1 MTILTTLAVT
11 ETCSFRWVL
20 EEKIGKEISKSS
32 RSEFLEKFLA
42 NNFAL
47 SAAEDNNFALLNRGG
62 VAGITNSN
70 FLELLRATFL
80 ETDVFFCFISISQF
94 GSFKNPFLKISSL
107 SELYFRFRRLIMMVQ
122 TKNWFLWTMVVIQAA
137 ENHGDERAL
146 TWYLWWGIYIHH
158 FQPEPTHSQ
167 NSIAAAEA
175 LSLKISSHETFLKR
189 LRRLQNFPTE

>member
-1 MTILTTLAVT
+1 MTILTTLVVT

-70 FLELLRATFL
+70 FL
-80 ETDVFFCFISISQF
+80 
-94 GSFKNPFLKISSL
+94 
-107 SELYFRFRRLIMMVQ
+107 
-122 TKNWFLWTMVVIQAA
+122 
-137 ENHGDERAL
+137 
-146 TWYLWWGIYIHH
+146 
-158 FQPEPTHSQ
+158 
-167 NSIAAAEA
+167 
-175 LSLKISSHETFLKR
+175 
-189 LRRLQNFPTE
+189 